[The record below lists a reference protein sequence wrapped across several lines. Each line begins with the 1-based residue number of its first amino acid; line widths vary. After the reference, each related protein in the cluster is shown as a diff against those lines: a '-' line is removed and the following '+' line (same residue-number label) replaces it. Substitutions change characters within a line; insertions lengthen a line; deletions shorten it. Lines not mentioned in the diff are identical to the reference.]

1 MSRNSKGRQASIPFV
16 ITAALL
22 VPSSL
27 VLGACAGGGGGG
39 GSAVTPLPPP
49 PPPPPPPPA
58 PPPPP
63 PPAPFPSTIAPASA
77 FETYEYN
84 RTGGLP
90 VIGASSAYALGATGD
105 GITVAI
111 IDTGVLRDHPDLAAA
126 DIRTYDVCAANA
138 CSGYDSNGDSVVQVR
153 QPGDIDTEGH
163 GTLVTGVVAAVRQ
176 DNYATP
182 VDEGNNGVNIQ
193 GIAYE
198 ASVIDI
204 RADSPG
210 SCARTGEDEGC
221 TFSDNTLVQAI
232 DYAVAQGANVINMS
246 LGGDID
252 ADQSLEN
259 AVRRAAAAGV
269 LVVISAGNEAE
280 PAGTDDMGNPV
291 EAMGQI
297 PSEPAYIA
305 GEAASRGR
313 VVAVGSITLD
323 RVMSD
328 FSNRAGT
335 ATQDYYLLAPGED
348 IVTTGLDDDV
358 GNPDGVTCVGVQTAS
373 CNDADSIGDYYR
385 VSGTSFSA
393 PYVAGALAL
402 LLDAFPNLQDNPELA
417 LQILLDTADDYVDNT
432 PDAITG
438 EIAGVGTDSVSGVG
452 IINLVEAF
460 RPQGQQS
467 LSISGQ
473 EMSVAQTLAPSGGA
487 FGDWATASGAF
498 NGIVFTDNY
507 GRGFR
512 LDADKAGKSLPTQ
525 LQPTSRVVNMNTR
538 ADWAASDSRAV
549 AVGDLSFAWSTPRV
563 QEDRLAPYQE
573 EPVTN
578 YQASYRFQGGEVE
591 FGQGGGLQR
600 LAPEV
605 TLFNEPGIGNAYAT
619 GGNWAQLSRDM
630 GMGFTM
636 DLFTATDDARSLS
649 GVSVGRDARF
659 WSYRAG
665 LSSASD
671 DRTALGGSLQDRF
684 GETDQASMTA
694 YSLEGEWSPFGRLM
708 LSSGFEMASV
718 DLPGVDA
725 QGIWTSRWSVGASH
739 PAGPGQFSFV
749 VAQPRRAETG
759 TIRFLAPTA
768 IDDRGVLLRDE
779 IEAGLTPSGREID
792 YETRYRF
799 RLSDNWT
806 GDVSAA
812 LSTSPNHI
820 SGAEAENVV
829 WLALGT
835 KW

>member
-27 VLGACAGGGGGG
+27 VLAACAGGGGGG
-39 GSAVTPLPPP
+39 GSAVTPLSPPPPLPPP
-49 PPPPPPPPA
+49 PPPPLPPPPA
-58 PPPPP
+58 
-63 PPAPFPSTIAPASA
+63 FPSAIAPAGA
-77 FETYEYN
+77 FETYEYS

-105 GITVAI
+105 GITIAI
-111 IDTGVLRDHPDLAAA
+111 IDTGVLRDHPDFAEA
-126 DIRTYDVCAANA
+126 DIRTYDVCAATA
-138 CSGYDSNGDSVVQVR
+138 CAGYDSNDDSIVQVR

-176 DNYATP
+176 DNYATA
-182 VDEGNNGVNIQ
+182 VDEGATDVNIQ

-198 ASVIDI
+198 ASVLDI

-221 TFSDNTLVQAI
+221 TFADNNLIQAI
-232 DYAVAQGANVINMS
+232 DYAVAQGVSVINMS
-246 LGGDID
+246 LGGEID

-291 EAMGQI
+291 VAKGQT

-305 GEAASRGR
+305 GEANSLGR

-358 GNPDGVTCVGVQTAS
+358 SNPDGITCVGVQTSA
-373 CNDADSIGDYYR
+373 CNDANSIGDYYR

-402 LLDAFPNLQDNPELA
+402 LLDAFPNLKDTPELA
-417 LQILLDTADDYVDNT
+417 LQILLDTADDYVDTT

-438 EIAGVGTDSVSGVG
+438 ETAGVGTDPVSGVG
-452 IINLVEAF
+452 IMNLVEAF
-460 RPQGQQS
+460 RPQGQQT
-467 LSISGQ
+467 LSISG
-473 EMSVAQTLAPSGGA
+473 EKVSVAQALAPSGGA
-487 FGDWATASGAF
+487 FGDWASDSGVF
-498 NGIVFTDNY
+498 NGLVFKDVY

-512 LDADKAGKSLPTQ
+512 LDADAAAKSMPKQ
-525 LQPTSRVVNMNTR
+525 LQSASRIVNMDTR
-538 ADWAASDSRAV
+538 ADWAASESRAV
-549 AVGDLSFAWSTPRV
+549 AVGDLTFAWSTPRV
-563 QEDRLAPYQE
+563 QEDLLAPYQE

-578 YQASYRFQGGEVE
+578 YQAAYQFGGGEIE
-591 FGQGGGLQR
+591 FGQGGGLAR
-600 LAPEV
+600 LAPDV

-619 GGNWAQLSRDM
+619 GGNWARLSHKV
-630 GMGFTM
+630 GLGLTM
-636 DLFTATDDARSLS
+636 DLFTATDDARSLT

-659 WSYRAG
+659 WSFRAG
-665 LSSASD
+665 ISSASD
-671 DRTALGGSLQDRF
+671 DETALGGSLQARF
-684 GETDQASMTA
+684 GEKDQAAMTA
-694 YSLEGEWSPFGRLM
+694 YSLEGEWNPVRLT

-718 DLPGVDA
+718 DLPGIDVNN
-725 QGIWTSRWSVGASH
+725 IWTSRWSVGASH
-739 PAGPGQFSFV
+739 PAGPGQASFV
-749 VAQPRRAETG
+749 IAQPRRAETG
-759 TIRFLAPTA
+759 TIRFLAPRG
-768 IDDRGVLLRDE
+768 IDNGGVLLRSE
-779 IEAGLTPSGREID
+779 VEAGLTPSGREID

-799 RLSDNWT
+799 RLSDTWT
-806 GDVSAA
+806 GDASAA

-820 SGAEAENVV
+820 SGAEAESVV
-829 WLALGT
+829 WLAVGT